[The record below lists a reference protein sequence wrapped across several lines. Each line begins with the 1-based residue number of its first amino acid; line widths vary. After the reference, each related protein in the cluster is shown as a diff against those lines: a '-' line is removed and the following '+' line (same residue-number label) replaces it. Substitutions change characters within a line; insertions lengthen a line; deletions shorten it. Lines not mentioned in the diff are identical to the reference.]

1 MRKSEKTRA
10 FIIHES
16 APIFNTKGYES
27 TSLSDIQ
34 EVTKLTKGAIY
45 GNFSDKNEL
54 AIAAFNHSCSLII
67 GRINEVMTNSSTA
80 GEALIAYANY
90 YVKNW
95 QVIFNVGGCPML
107 NAAVEAD
114 DHLSYLREYV
124 RRNMKRFIGLLKST
138 IEQGQRNNEFA
149 EKVDAEEYAAIIY
162 SIVEGNILLA
172 KIMDDPKYFQ
182 IAVDRIKRI
191 VDQEL
196 SM

>member
-1 MRKSEKTRA
+1 
-10 FIIHES
+10 IHES